1 MGNDRPWKDGPAG
14 IRSISIHV
22 PSWGTTDSLCGQCDQ
37 YRISIHVPS
46 WGTTQTD
53 ITLWIY
59 IQNFNPRSLVGN
71 DDGVRIVGVCISNFN
86 PRSLVG
92 NDGVSTETD
101 YLKSISI
108 HVPSWGTT
116 YLYISLYIYSHISI
130 HVPSWGTTQTVRIR
144 APVKHISIHVPSWGT
159 TAVRFSFSAISVFQS
174 TFPRG
179 ERPGA
184 FFRRRTAPL
193 FQSTF
198 PRGERRY
205 LQRTASSCKNF
216 NPRSL
221 VGNDP
226 VALPSLCAGQRFQ
239 STFPRGE
246 RR

>member
-1 MGNDRPWKDGPAG
+1 MFISIHVPSWGTTEEAIDIDDDEE
-14 IRSISIHV
+14 ISIHV

-116 YLYISLYIYSHISI
+116 ANFHKYSLFFYAINII
-130 HVPSWGTTQTVRIR
+130 FLLFIIPS
-144 APVKHISIHVPSWGT
+144 
-159 TAVRFSFSAISVFQS
+159 
-174 TFPRG
+174 
-179 ERPGA
+179 
-184 FFRRRTAPL
+184 L
-193 FQSTF
+193 F
-198 PRGERRY
+198 
-205 LQRTASSCKNF
+205 
-216 NPRSL
+216 SL
-221 VGNDP
+221 V
-226 VALPSLCAGQRFQ
+226 LFMLLF
-239 STFPRGE
+239 
-246 RR
+246 

>member
-159 TAVRFSFSAISVFQS
+159 TFCRN
-174 TFPRG
+174 
-179 ERPGA
+179 
-184 FFRRRTAPL
+184 
-193 FQSTF
+193 
-198 PRGERRY
+198 RRY
-205 LQRTASSCKNF
+205 KKLYISIHVPSWGTTALGVTTVTTFFKYIPCFYRILHVLRVFRASCAK
-216 NPRSL
+216 
-221 VGNDP
+221 
-226 VALPSLCAGQRFQ
+226 
-239 STFPRGE
+239 FPTKQ
-246 RR
+246 